1 MALIDH
7 FELLTKIIRHIELLR
22 EKQAMVNGHVSLQ
35 NIYNEGYADGVNDA
49 LNEVRRE
56 L

>member
-7 FELLTKIIRHIELLR
+7 FELLTKIIRNIEVLQK
-22 EKQAMVNGHVSLQ
+22 KQAEVNAHISLQ
-35 NIYNEGYADGVNDA
+35 NIYNEGYADGISDA
-49 LNEVRRE
+49 LSEVRRE